1 MPKPYFVGHASRDYL
16 DARRRLLLI
25 TYHFPPDTAVG
36 GLRWERQAAY
46 LAARGWDVDVIARD
60 LAPPGITDGTRIR
73 CLPENVIIYSAR
85 EYEPLIARAGRIAF
99 DIKRRITPKRSTT
112 IGPLVDTDALR
123 WTSSRGIS
131 RAHAALVH
139 IARETQWADEAIRLG
154 RELAASERYDVV
166 ASSGPP
172 HMAHEAARAIA
183 AATGLPLVID
193 LRDPW
198 GGWKRVPEDYAS
210 PLWFAHTKR
219 YERKAVLAARLVV
232 MNTDLARDDMRAR
245 YPSVAERVVTIRN
258 GSDDDRVPVVP
269 DDSRFRIRFAGTIY
283 LDRDP
288 RLVFRAAAA
297 VVRRLGLTPD
307 LFQLEFMG
315 DVSEFGGRS
324 LLAIAADEG
333 LDGFVAV
340 EGRRP
345 RSEAMRFLAGASM
358 LLSLPQDADLCVPA
372 KIFEYTKFNAWI
384 LILAT
389 EGSATAGVFAGSGAD
404 VVDPADIDRMAEVIS
419 ARYTEFRR
427 DGRRQP
433 VGDDGRFERK
443 RQAELLAQ
451 HLDEI
456 APASRPPVQDEEGV
470 SVR

>member
-1 MPKPYFVGHASRDYL
+1 M
-16 DARRRLLLI
+16 
-25 TYHFPPDTAVG
+25 G
-36 GLRWERQAAY
+36 GRRWERHAAY
-46 LAARGWDVDVIARD
+46 LASRGWDVDVIARD
-60 LAPPGITDGTRIR
+60 LAPQGITDAALLRA
-73 CLPENVIIYSAR
+73 LPENVIIYSVR

-99 DIKRRITPKRSTT
+99 DIKRRVTPKRSSAT
-112 IGPLVDTDALR
+112 GPLVDTGALR

-139 IARETQWADEAIRLG
+139 IARETQWANEVIRLG
-154 RELAASERYDVV
+154 RGLAASERYDIV

-183 AATGLPLVID
+183 VGAGLPLVID

-210 PLWFAHTKR
+210 PLWFAHAKR
-219 YERKAVLAARLVV
+219 YERRAALGARLIV

-245 YPSVAERVVTIRN
+245 YPSVAGRIVTIRN
-258 GSDDDRVPVVP
+258 GGDDDAIPVVP
-269 DDSRFRIRFAGTIY
+269 DDRRFRIRFAGTIY

-288 RLVFRAAAA
+288 RLVFRAAAS

-307 LFQLEFMG
+307 DFQLEFMG
-315 DVSEFGGRS
+315 EVNEFGGRS
-324 LLAIAADEG
+324 LLAIAAEEG

-345 RSEAMRFLAGASM
+345 RSEAMRFLAGGSM

-389 EGSATAGVFAGSGAD
+389 AGSATAGVFAGSGAD
-404 VVDPADIDRMAEVIS
+404 VVDPADIDRMAAVIS
-419 ARYTEFRR
+419 ARYADFRR
-427 DGRRQP
+427 GGRREP
-433 VGDDGRFERK
+433 IGDDGRFDRK
-443 RQAELLAQ
+443 LQAELLAQ
-451 HLDEI
+451 HLDAI
-456 APASRPPVQDEEGV
+456 SPVRGGPVQDEARV